1 MMGLRA
7 VLAIA
12 ERDIRSTARDK
23 MALFW
28 IVAFPIFMLTMSF
41 LLWANP
47 MPPVTVKVGVVYE
60 DTTADWGNLTFTA
73 RNITDIMREVYVE
86 TEEGKVKVFDVV
98 EYGNDT
104 DRALQDLEAGKLDA
118 VVVYPDGFSANM
130 SYGLTAKV
138 EIYVRGGDA
147 YTEQVTKAVLTEFF
161 SRLSDEAAEARIEA
175 MEKSLPE
182 DQIPPEQKELIIEY
196 MKGLAWPV
204 NTTVET
210 VTPKTLVGKA
220 GLRGW
225 FTIAMMGVEMLMAGL
240 SMGATMVVEE
250 RDRKT
255 LRRLMAAPIGPWDL
269 LIGKTLSALFW
280 LGISA
285 IVCLGYGLAWG
296 ARIYWHPLEN
306 PAHILVPVLLLIGSL
321 MMVGLGLLISIIS
334 KTSRGASGLA
344 TAIGFPLMFLT
355 GIWMPKWMLPK
366 PLRLFATYFPLT
378 MVIDALRATMVFNAG
393 LEAVLPVL
401 PWIALSTLVLYG
413 LGVLAYKVVLRRS
426 L

>member
-1 MMGLRA
+1 MGLRA
-7 VLAIA
+7 ILAIA
-12 ERDIRSTARDK
+12 ERDVRSTAKDK

-47 MPPVTVKVGVVYE
+47 MPPVTVKVGIVYE
-60 DTTADWGNLTFTA
+60 DTTVNWGNLTFTA
-73 RNITDIMREVYVE
+73 KNITDIMKEVYVE
-86 TEEGKVKVFDVV
+86 TEEGKVKVFNVV
-98 EYGNDT
+98 EYGNKT
-104 DRALQDLEAGKLDA
+104 DEALRDLKAGKLDA
-118 VVVYPDGFSANM
+118 VVVYLDRFSVNA
-130 SYGLTAKV
+130 SYGLSAKA

-147 YTEQVTKAVLTEFF
+147 YTEQVTRAVLTQFF
-161 SRLSDEAAEARIEA
+161 DELSDRIAEARIEV
-175 MEKSLPE
+175 MEQNLPE
-182 DQIPPEQKELIIEY
+182 DQLPPGQKQMIVEW

-204 NTTVET
+204 NMTIET
-210 VTPKTLVGKA
+210 VTPETLMGKA

-225 FTIAMMGVEMLMAGL
+225 FTIAMTGVQLLMSGL
-240 SMGATMVVEE
+240 AIGATMVVEE

-269 LIGKTLSALFW
+269 LLGKTLSGLVW
-280 LGISA
+280 LGISSL
-285 IVCLGYGLAWG
+285 VCIGYGLAWG

-306 PAHILVPVLLLIGSL
+306 PAHALVPVLLLMGGL
-321 MMVGLGLLISIIS
+321 MMTGLGLLISMVA
-334 KTSRGASGLA
+334 KTSKGASGLA

-355 GIWMPKWMLPK
+355 GIWMPKWMLPR
-366 PLRLFATYFPLT
+366 PLRVFANCFPLT
-378 MVIDALRATMVFNAG
+378 MIVDALRAVMVFDAG

-401 PWIALSTLVLYG
+401 PWTILATLVFYG